1 METQVKRL
9 WAVLVTAINSLPGK
23 DNTLLQLLENLMV
36 SGLQSRHK
44 TIVNECIVMWNRTFG
59 AAEHL
64 EYSVDLRAALLRI
77 RSITDVLVPGL
88 SEENDIEVV
97 VPRVFKLYHD

>member
-1 METQVKRL
+1 
-9 WAVLVTAINSLPGK
+9 
-23 DNTLLQLLENLMV
+23 
-36 SGLQSRHK
+36 
-44 TIVNECIVMWNRTFG
+44 MWNRTFG

-77 RSITDVLVPGL
+77 RSITEILVPGL

-97 VPRVFKLYHD
+97 VPRVLKLYHD